1 MLPEDLADILK
12 IARSKNQDDAITGIL
27 LYRRGHFLQVLEGP
41 NERLSLL
48 LEKLSRD
55 PRHSNVKVLL
65 DGYVPAR
72 AFGAWSMSFQ
82 DISGLDPTALPGY
95 SRFLKLG
102 FGSVECVRYP
112 HKVLKMAL
120 AFRDSNLERFETLIE
135 PVPLLDRSV
144 SRRSPD

>member
-55 PRHSNVKVLL
+55 PRHGNVKVLL

-72 AFGAWSMSFQ
+72 AFGAWSMAFQ